1 MLRSLNTITKEPTVM
16 AVILGRPSPDP
27 GLGTPVEL
35 LRRDASGLL
44 DLFGVGKALPGKR
57 IAAKEAPPALLQIEP
72 ARSGR
77 NVDVMQARMP
87 FQPGAGLQ
95 TVVTAEIVADEEN
108 VPAGVVHFD
117 VREQCDVAFRVA

>member
-1 MLRSLNTITKEPTVM
+1 MVYYSRRSSPPEKQQQSRERNRAVRNFVLVLRSLNAITKESAIM
-16 AVILGRPSPDP
+16 AVIFGRPTPDP
-27 GLGTPVEL
+27 RFGPSVEL

-77 NVDVMQARMP
+77 NEDVMQAWMP
-87 FQPGAGLQ
+87 
-95 TVVTAEIVADEEN
+95 
-108 VPAGVVHFD
+108 
-117 VREQCDVAFRVA
+117 